1 MAGKIIVHGFNQMG
15 WGPTDTTLFIDS
27 NMVAVVRK
35 KETVEIPINKNC
47 LLSAKIG
54 INKSRPIEIKDGRI
68 VEVQVFNGAR
78 LELRII
84 NETVINPN
92 DEEVVYEFDGGSGD
106 ILLVYADRI
115 VIKHKGVLNL
125 MAMGIKGDK
134 TLYYSD
140 VTAVQY
146 KRPGILAG
154 HIQFSIL
161 GGHEDTGGV
170 LSASSDENT
179 ITFNKGSECLA
190 EKVVEYINQK
200 LKEIKV
206 AKNQG
211 TIIQQA
217 TSPAEE
223 LKKMK
228 ELLDMGIITQE
239 EFDAKKKQLL
249 GL

>member
-1 MAGKIIVHGFNQMG
+1 
-15 WGPTDTTLFIDS
+15 
-27 NMVAVVRK
+27 
-35 KETVEIPINKNC
+35 
-47 LLSAKIG
+47 
-54 INKSRPIEIKDGRI
+54 
-68 VEVQVFNGAR
+68 
-78 LELRII
+78 
-84 NETVINPN
+84 
-92 DEEVVYEFDGGSGD
+92 
-106 ILLVYADRI
+106 
-115 VIKHKGVLNL
+115 

-170 LSASSDENT
+170 LSASGDENT

-217 TSPAEE
+217 ASSADE